1 MKVLLIN
8 SPKYYWPFINEYDN
22 FLLPQSLVYLAGI
35 LREHDIEVKIIDTM
49 PLKMGW
55 KTLANRIK
63 EEKPDVV
70 GVGESHALY
79 AHESEKLIS
88 LVKEINPKIK
98 VIAGGA
104 HFTNLYNEYLN
115 GDLGIDFIVR
125 GEGELTLLE
134 LIKSIEQGKDDFV
147 NIKGIAFKQ
156 DGKIIQTPYRPLIED
171 LDTLPMPAYDL
182 VPMNQ
187 YGNSRYL
194 FSPGGTTI
202 NHSRGCTSNCSF
214 CVWWTQMADRKNIN
228 GKEVLKPRWRTKSV
242 NKTME
247 EILLLYHTYN
257 KRALVFVDDSWN
269 INPEWEDE
277 FATELIKQQLK
288 LNWFAFMRADLLL
301 RDERLGILEKL
312 VKSGLSHLCV
322 GVERAENNELKQFG
336 KPFYSHNA
344 SLEIFHIL
352 KKKYPSVFLQATFI
366 VGVYNET
373 EESMYEQLKFA
384 KKLKPDYPAF
394 HPLTPV
400 PGTPLYNEVIKS
412 GLLEIKDFS
421 MFDWLTPVM
430 PSKYLSR
437 ERIEELV
444 IELNRNFINI
454 RWLIKG
460 MLSPYA
466 YKRRMYIWWF
476 LVLIKVLWSRFISKF
491 RWIRPKEIIGLIKPE
506 WYDK

>member
-8 SPKYYWPFINEYDN
+8 PPKYYWPFINEYDN
-22 FLLPQSLVYLAGI
+22 FLLPQSLVYLAAI
-35 LREHDIEVKIIDTM
+35 LRENGVDVKIIDTM

-79 AHESEKLIS
+79 AHESEKLIG

-115 GDLGIDFIVR
+115 SNHGIDFIVR

-134 LIKSIEQGKDDFV
+134 LVKSIEQGRDNFED
-147 NIKGIAFKQ
+147 IKGIAFKQ
-156 DGKIIQTPYRPLIED
+156 DGKIIKTPYRPLIED
-171 LDTLPMPAYDL
+171 LDSLPMPAYDL

-202 NHSRGCTSNCSF
+202 HHSRGCTSNCKF
-214 CVWWTQMADRKNIN
+214 CVWWTQMADRKNID

-242 NKTME
+242 GKTIE

-257 KRALVFVDDSWN
+257 KHALVFVDDSWN
-269 INPEWEDE
+269 ISPEWEDE
-277 FATELIKQQLK
+277 FATELIRQKLK
-288 LNWFAFMRADLLL
+288 LNWFAFMRADMLL
-301 RDERLGILEKL
+301 RDEKLGILEKL
-312 VKSGLSHLCV
+312 VRSGLSHICI
-322 GVERAENNELKQFG
+322 GVERAENKKLKQFG
-336 KPFYSHNA
+336 KPFYSKDT
-344 SLEIFHIL
+344 SIEVLSIF
-352 KKKYPSVFLQATFI
+352 KKKYPSVFLQVTFI
-366 VGVYNET
+366 VGVYDET
-373 EESMYEQLKFA
+373 EQSMREQLEFA
-384 KKLKPDYPAF
+384 RKLKPDYPAF

-400 PGTPLYNEVIKS
+400 PGTQLYNEVVEK

-421 MFDWLTPVM
+421 KFDWMTPVM

-437 ERIEELV
+437 ERIEELI
-444 IELNRNFINI
+444 IELNREFINLK
-454 RWLIKG
+454 WLIKG
-460 MLSPYA
+460 LFSPYA

-476 LVLIKVLWSRFISKF
+476 LVLVKVLWSRFISKF
-491 RWIRPKEIIGLIKPE
+491 KWIKLKDITGLVKPD